1 MGKQK
6 SKGKKAPGRGRE
18 KTERKTAKAEE
29 KRSRREAAKKANDE
43 DDISAILVWRLLLT
57 MALCCA
63 RCQMQCREAQ
73 FRDACTRYIV
83 RREGHRRV
91 EAAGGG

>member
-6 SKGKKAPGRGRE
+6 SKGRKAPGRGRE

-43 DDISAILVWRLLLT
+43 DDISAILVRRTQPLL
-57 MALCCA
+57 ALCVIP
-63 RCQMQCREAQ
+63 
-73 FRDACTRYIV
+73 DALQGGKTGMCV
-83 RREGHRRV
+83 RGR
-91 EAAGGG
+91 A